1 MGTLRSRL
9 VALLTMLSAL
19 LSLGWAGQGRYFC
32 PMRDR
37 VVDACC
43 CPGAGTVAPTVT
55 PRAAQL
61 ESRATVPD
69 CCVRLS
75 SSAALGVAIPREA
88 TRAVAT
94 PALLAMFPAIEVRA
108 RLDVEAPGVPFAQ
121 VAPASRSE
129 RRLFLEHCALLI

>member
-43 CPGAGTVAPTVT
+43 CPGAPTVA

-61 ESRATVPD
+61 ESRATAPD

-88 TRAVAT
+88 TKSVAT
-94 PALLAMFPAIEVRA
+94 PALLAMRPAIEVRT
-108 RLDVEAPGVPFAQ
+108 RLDGEALGVPFAEA
-121 VAPASRSE
+121 APASRSE